1 MVRNTKILLTALLIL
16 TVALTGC
23 LKNPVTGRIGP
34 SWDVPVQVPLIA
46 GEVTVGELA
55 EEYLSDYLP
64 EDYDED
70 EPLVMQFSDSVQVE
84 VREVA
89 EAGELLPTEFEV
101 EVEVGQDEFVDDVGS
116 ITLDLP
122 EIAVELDDMT
132 LYDEEI
138 EIPAI
143 APWEVFEDI
152 VLPFERIELTE
163 GNLVIEL
170 EYVGTE
176 SLSLES
182 MAVDGISDAAWELLT
197 LLPEQPDEKAVSL
210 SGPIEGPLTLSI
222 IGGEDPPA
230 GSLIITVK
238 LRDLVA
244 THVEGLETEEPIG
257 FEFDV
262 SLSGLAFDSVTFD
275 AGTLEVEPYLT
286 AQGEVSLT
294 GVLVGADDIL
304 GVDGLAGITL
314 ENGMTITIQGEIEP
328 EQGLIST
335 LPENERQVDVT
346 LVDYVVKA
354 VTSQGAFD
362 SITITQAMDELAE
375 DNGFISLTIEEGELR
390 FTFEGLTQ
398 GALQVTDV
406 EIVGSSG
413 SEALT
418 VIDDNVFDLAG
429 VVLSAEDE
437 ISVTVDV
444 EGDTLE
450 FDGDTVTA
458 TVSFEGIVLSEATV
472 LIDPQSIDVED
483 LEIEPVEFDLGLG
496 DISGLFDW
504 LSGIGLK
511 MQVILKNPSGIPL
524 DLSSLELTVIGADS
538 QEYTVTLSNPE
549 TDPDGITTTY
559 TAEAEDWL
567 AILGSEPQQLA
578 LAGSIEAASDPEEP
592 IAIDLDEVIEVTV
605 EVEISST
612 FTIDYDEEFEDL
624 VLGKQEVAQQADLEK
639 GLEFIAKPALFA
651 EVTNGIPLGVEAWL
665 DLSTDP
671 DEDNW
676 DDAYTIELGLIP
688 AAATN
693 DAGRAVEAKTALFE
707 LDVDEDVQDFLKQ
720 GGKMRVRVA
729 LAKEGRTGEMP
740 ISIAPAD
747 KFQYRIWADM
757 LIKVNQ

>member
-222 IGGEDPPA
+222 IGGEDSPA

-286 AQGEVSLT
+286 VQGEVSLT
-294 GVLVGADDIL
+294 GVLVDADDIL

-335 LPENERQVDVT
+335 LPENERQVNVT

-578 LAGSIEAASDPEEP
+578 LAGSIEVASDPEEP

-612 FTIDYDEEFEDL
+612 FTIDYDQEFEDL